1 MCIPSELHLDAS
13 RGGVLSSST
22 CHGVAQNMTL
32 SWVICMTPLSA
43 AGAKSKIAPVVV
55 DAVNLDSNHNES
67 LDLMLDAATF
77 RALRM
82 CYS

>member
-1 MCIPSELHLDAS
+1 
-13 RGGVLSSST
+13 
-22 CHGVAQNMTL
+22 MTL